1 VIAQNSPLNE
11 TAGLAHV
18 PFINRTSWA
27 GQGVWA
33 PNYCDDQ
40 IARGEIAVLRS
51 FHNLP
56 QRLVSQDKSF
66 LSRRRDADTVDGDF
80 RIGAADSD

>member
-1 VIAQNSPLNE
+1 LLVILGCSSRVRRSF
-11 TAGLAHV
+11 G
-18 PFINRTSWA
+18 
-27 GQGVWA
+27 
-33 PNYCDDQ
+33 YCDDQ
-40 IARGEIAVLRS
+40 IARGEIAVLRI
-51 FHNLP
+51 FHHLP